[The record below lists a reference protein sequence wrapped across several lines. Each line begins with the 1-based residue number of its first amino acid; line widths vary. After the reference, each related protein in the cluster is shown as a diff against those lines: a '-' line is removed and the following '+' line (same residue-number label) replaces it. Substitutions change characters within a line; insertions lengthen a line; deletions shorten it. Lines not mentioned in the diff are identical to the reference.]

1 VTLFHRIFSPTSSLR
16 PALACEV
23 TPDGVLAA
31 RQAAGGQVEMSF
43 APLANPLSEDIV
55 RPGLT
60 APNFADREAVVAAL
74 RQALD
79 DVVAKERAL
88 TLEVPDATVRVLIL
102 DFDSLPA
109 KPQEAL
115 PIVRFRLRKLAPFD
129 VDHAAVSYQVM
140 RQDHGSNEGRRDD
153 QTRALVTVM
162 PAAVRSEYEDAVR
175 AAGYEPGVV
184 LPSMLASLAAA
195 RSDEAAL
202 VVNRSGLSLTT
213 AIASGEELLLH
224 RTMELPTGNA
234 AQREEMAQAV
244 TVASAYFEDTMNK
257 TPNVLYYNGPG
268 GASEFAAALGP
279 EFRKTLHV
287 RDLAAGISSI
297 PAGLAAGVMGALA
310 T

>member
-1 VTLFHRIFSPTSSLR
+1 VAFSSSIFSPTSSLR
-16 PALACEV
+16 PALACEI
-23 TPDGVLAA
+23 TPEGVLAA
-31 RQAAGGQVEMSF
+31 HQSAGGQVEMAF
-43 APLANPLSEDIV
+43 APLANPLSPDIV
-55 RPGLT
+55 HPGLT
-60 APNFADREAVVAAL
+60 SPNFADCEAVVAAL
-74 RQALD
+74 RRALD
-79 DVVAKERAL
+79 DVAPKNKSL
-88 TLEVPDATVRVLIL
+88 TLVVPDATVRVLIL

-129 VDHAAVSYQVM
+129 VDHAAVSYQIM
-140 RQDHGSNEGRRDD
+140 RQDHGKGQG

-162 PAAVRSEYEDAVR
+162 PAPVRSEYEDAVR
-175 AAGYEPGVV
+175 AAGYEPGVI

-213 AIASGEELLLH
+213 AIASGDELLLH
-224 RTMELPTGNA
+224 RTMELPAGHA
-234 AQREEMAQAV
+234 AQREETAQAV

-257 TPNVLYYNGPG
+257 APNVLYYNGPG
-268 GASEFAAALGP
+268 GADEFAAALGP
-279 EFRKTLHV
+279 EFRQTLDV
-287 RDLAAGISSI
+287 RDLAPESRSI